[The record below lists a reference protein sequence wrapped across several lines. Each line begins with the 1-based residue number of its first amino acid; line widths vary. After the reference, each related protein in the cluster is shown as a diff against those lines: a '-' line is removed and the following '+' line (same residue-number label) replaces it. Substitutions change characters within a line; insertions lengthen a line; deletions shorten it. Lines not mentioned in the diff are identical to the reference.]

1 MDVIEIKGSIRTEV
15 GKKATKAVRRNG
27 NVPCVVYGGKESIH
41 FEAHANEFTKIVFT
55 DKVYIVNLTVD
66 GKKITA
72 IMKDIQFNPVTD
84 KVRHI
89 DFQEVGEAKPV
100 IIDVPVNYMGQPI
113 GAQAGG
119 NFSKRR
125 RYLKVK
131 GMLKDL
137 PNALD
142 IDVKDLEIG
151 QSLRI
156 GDVKPKG
163 ITILDSDQLTLC
175 SVNVSRLAMKNAEDE
190 ELEGGEGEEGSADEA
205 SSEASDDKTA
215 KE

>member
-1 MDVIEIKGSIRTEV
+1 MNTIEIKGSLRTEV

-27 NVPCVVYGGKESIH
+27 NVPCVIYGGKEPIH
-41 FEAHANEFTKIVFT
+41 FEAHSNEFTKIVFT
-55 DKVYIVNLTVD
+55 DKVYIVKLSID
-66 GKKITA
+66 GKEILS

-89 DFQEVGEAKPV
+89 DFQEVNDVKPV
-100 IIDVPVNYMGQPI
+100 IIDIPVNYVGQPI

-125 RYLKVK
+125 RYLQVK
-131 GMLKDL
+131 GLLSNL
-137 PNALD
+137 PDSLD
-142 IDVKDLEIG
+142 IDVAGLEIG

-156 GDVKPKG
+156 SDINTDGV
-163 ITILDSDQLTLC
+163 TVLDAPSLTLC

-190 ELEGGEGEEGSADEA
+190 EGEEGAEGAEGAAEGDSKEEA
-205 SSEASDDKTA
+205 T